1 MFVVSLS
8 FKGLIP
14 INNNFFKS
22 EYSLYKLSFKRKTEN
37 FLRVSKDAMERIA
50 TKSKIKILHSS
61 LEMLKKILVL
71 EDLFDNLN
79 TLST

>member
-14 INNNFFKS
+14 INKNFFKS
-22 EYSLYKLSFKRKTEN
+22 EYSLYKLSFKRKTEK

-61 LEMLKKILVL
+61 LEMLKTILVL